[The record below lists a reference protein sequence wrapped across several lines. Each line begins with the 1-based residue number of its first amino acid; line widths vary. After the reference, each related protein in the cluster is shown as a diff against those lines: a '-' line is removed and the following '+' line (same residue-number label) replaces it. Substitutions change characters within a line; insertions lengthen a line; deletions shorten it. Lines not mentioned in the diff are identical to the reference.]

1 MRSCIIG
8 VFLGSV
14 GENNTEKGFP
24 KITGEA
30 FCNNINI
37 EKHHTIHHNSQEF
50 SAERQKNQDLS
61 PPSRKPALTDDFTY
75 EHFCQEAAEELL
87 KVKDLEKR
95 LEYNNL
101 MAE

>member
-1 MRSCIIG
+1 MRSCI
-8 VFLGSV
+8 SV
-14 GENNTEKGFP
+14 CVWALWGKITRGEGIP

-61 PPSRKPALTDDFTY
+61 PPSRKPALTADFTY
-75 EHFCQEAAEELL
+75 ENIYQEAAEELL
-87 KVKDLEKR
+87 RVKDLEKR
-95 LEYNNL
+95 LEHYNL